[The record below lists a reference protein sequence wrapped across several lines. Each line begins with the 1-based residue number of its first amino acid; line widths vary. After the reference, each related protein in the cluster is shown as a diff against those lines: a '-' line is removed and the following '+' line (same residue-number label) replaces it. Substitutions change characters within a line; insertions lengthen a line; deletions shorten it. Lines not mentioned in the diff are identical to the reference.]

1 MNRIVLCTNEVRAE
15 LQEALDDL
23 EKRVRR
29 PEELAL
35 KLLRERLAAVPVPRD
50 EWERELL
57 EAARPW
63 GVSLPDAALSSN
75 GLYDLWRSSSIPASW
90 CGWRTRTTCSI
101 RSPLGSEP
109 LAVGLFFQGS
119 RKLRVESDNHRC
131 FLHSAYSSVRGRNA
145 IARSWP

>member
-1 MNRIVLCTNEVRAE
+1 MSGELREGVAVNRTVLCTNEVRAE

-63 GVSLPDAALSSN
+63 ASLCRMP
-75 GLYDLWRSSSIPASW
+75 R
-90 CGWRTRTTCSI
+90 
-101 RSPLGSEP
+101 
-109 LAVGLFFQGS
+109 
-119 RKLRVESDNHRC
+119 
-131 FLHSAYSSVRGRNA
+131 
-145 IARSWP
+145 